1 MLNKNMNYGIL
12 GVFVIG
18 MLAIAIGSTIVLSG
32 RGGSHDRYVVLFD
45 NVADIK
51 FGTQVRYEGYPV
63 GQVEDIRPVSKDGA
77 MVFELDVSV
86 LEGWK
91 IPSDSVASIGSS
103 TFLGAK
109 TVDIR
114 RGKAAKP
121 LTPGAQISSAPTA
134 DMFAAMASIAGD
146 FGDLSKN
153 SLRPMVER
161 MSGLVANVDGLIA
174 NDLAQ
179 FVKSINTL
187 AAGLQG
193 EVPQIANQLLTFTER
208 LNKTLGSV
216 QTVLSD
222 QNVEGVNHVVS
233 NVEQVSQNFVAISG
247 TLDNTVG
254 QINGIVANVDRLVA
268 NSEGQ
273 VNVALKDTQYVL
285 QSLARNIDNFNH
297 NISGTARNMNEFSR
311 MIRQNPGLLL
321 GGSPRDDIQTKD
333 IPVSATQ

>member
-1 MLNKNMNYGIL
+1 MLNKNLNYGFL
-12 GVFVIG
+12 GLFVIA
-18 MLAIAIGSTIVLSG
+18 MLASVIGATIMLSG
-32 RGGSHDRYVVLFD
+32 GGGSHDRYVVLFE

-63 GQVEDIRPVSKDGA
+63 GQVEGIRPVAKEGG
-77 MVFELDVSV
+77 MVFHLDVSV

-91 IPSDSVASIGSS
+91 IPKDSVASIGSS

-114 RGKAAKP
+114 RGKDAVA
-121 LTPGAQISSAPTA
+121 LAPGAEIVSAPTA

-174 NDLAQ
+174 NDLSQ
-179 FVKSINTL
+179 FVKSINML

-193 EVPQIANQLLTFTER
+193 EVPQIANQLLTFSER

-222 QNVEGVNHVVS
+222 QNVQGVSHVVQ
-233 NVEQVSQNFVAISG
+233 NVEQVSQKFVAISG
-247 TLDNTVG
+247 SLDGTMG
-254 QINGIVANVDRLVA
+254 QINGIIANVERLVQT
-268 NSEGQ
+268 SEGQ
-273 VNVALKDTQYVL
+273 VNTALKDTQYIL

-311 MIRQNPGLLL
+311 LIRQNPGLLL
-321 GGSPRDDIQTKD
+321 DGTPPVDTQAKD
-333 IPVSATQ
+333 IPVSAPQ